1 MPIYS
6 NASLRLRLPCPRFLF
21 LLSAELTR
29 GIFTGYFELVV
40 GESGVSANETYLL
53 LLGVSMGGATKL
65 VLFSPGSDDLRSYSS
80 GKAAMR

>member
-53 LLGVSMGGATKL
+53 LGVSMGGATKL
-65 VLFSPGSDDLRSYSS
+65 VLFSPGSDDLRS
-80 GKAAMR
+80 